1 MVATGGKKT
10 GGAKINVKKGDFDIT
25 APTKRVGE
33 EEKKEKK
40 VIPAPPLVSEVG
52 ADYEPLLKALQN
64 ENWEEAD
71 ELTRNLL
78 IWLGG
83 EVCVPGV
90 LVKIPA
96 APSSPVFRCC
106 LESN

>member
-1 MVATGGKKT
+1 MEATGGKKT
-10 GGAKINVKKGDFDIT
+10 GAKINVKKGDFDIT

-33 EEKKEKK
+33 GEEKKEKK
-40 VIPAPPLVSEVG
+40 VIPAPPLVSEIG

-64 ENWEEAD
+64 EEWEEAD

-83 EVCVPGV
+83 EVCVPWL
-90 LVKIPA
+90 LVQAPPA
-96 APSSPVFRCC
+96 REPVVTR
-106 LESN
+106 LALQP